1 MDRTTVVP
9 PRLSAAESPASA
21 SPRPLAALSAEPGG
35 APSCAGCRAGG
46 RRLTS
51 PLSPAGWADSPGGRA
66 GPVSQKQHVRSFLT
80 EVLCSTPSFQETV
93 QKDSGEI
100 YSLQKEGSWFR
111 HLGWHVPEALLFWKK
126 GTDPLTHLTS
136 PFDTESL
143 ESDLKD
149 LGSLIAVTG
158 SCAQR
163 ILGSLSGFA
172 ELFPDEQEEMEELC
186 EPQRYCPIHHQD
198 FKVELLKFRA
208 KSKSWTM
215 KQRKQD
221 QITRLMKR

>member
-1 MDRTTVVP
+1 MYIF
-9 PRLSAAESPASA
+9 LAPA
-21 SPRPLAALSAEPGG
+21 LARNNSR
-35 APSCAGCRAGG
+35 CM
-46 RRLTS
+46 
-51 PLSPAGWADSPGGRA
+51 
-66 GPVSQKQHVRSFLT
+66 SQT

-100 YSLQKEGSWFR
+100 YSLQK
-111 HLGWHVPEALLFWKK
+111 
-126 GTDPLTHLTS
+126 
-136 PFDTESL
+136 DTESL

-172 ELFPDEQEEMEELC
+172 ELFPDEQEEMECRVDSAAVPARCPFVTCYALAQIFFLKKPHLPSMPQKRLILVFHREFSSERAPKMCRYLRKEDRAMSEYPALHYPELYVLKRGYKDFFPEYKELC

-215 KQRKQD
+215 KRRKQD
-221 QITRLMKR
+221 QITHLMKR